1 MTMSMLPP
9 RTKAPSPRGEGARH
23 SIQSVDR
30 AVFLLETIAALG
42 GEASLTELAGR
53 TGLNISTCHHLLA
66 TLIKR
71 GLAAKVPGKRL
82 YTLGTRILSLGHAFL
97 KVDLPRRAQPYL
109 EAVSRSTGETIYL
122 AALRDGEMVTVA
134 ILDARHTTPQAAGQV
149 GKVVLPHATSLGKA
163 IMAWLPEEEI
173 HRLLKGGMKRCTNN
187 TITELPALVESLQAV
202 RRDGYAMDEEEY
214 RLGRICIG
222 AAIRDQSGTVIG
234 ALAAA
239 TQSARASKAHI
250 ALLRD
255 EVFAATRALSAEF
268 GAAA

>member
-1 MTMSMLPP
+1 MTTLPSQ
-9 RTKAPSPRGEGARH
+9 TKTGPSANDVARH

-30 AVFLLETIAALG
+30 AVYLLETIAALG
-42 GEASLTELAGR
+42 GEASLTELASR

-82 YTLGTRILSLGHAFL
+82 YTLGTRILSLGQAFL
-97 KVDLPRRAQPYL
+97 KVDMPRRALPYL
-109 EAVSRSTGETIYL
+109 EAMNRRTGETIYL
-122 AALRDGEMVTVA
+122 AALRDGEVVTVA
-134 ILDARHTTPQAAGQV
+134 LRDARHTTPQAAGQV

-173 HRLLKGGMKRCTNN
+173 HRLLKGGMKRLTEN
-187 TITELPALVESLQAV
+187 TITELPALIESLQAV
-202 RRDGYAMDEEEY
+202 RRDGFAMDEEEY
-214 RLGRICIG
+214 RTGRICVG

-234 ALAAA
+234 AFAAA
-239 TQSARASKAHI
+239 TQTARASKAHL
-250 ALLRD
+250 ALLR
-255 EVFAATRALSAEF
+255 EEIAAATRALSAEI

>member
-82 YTLGTRILSLGHAFL
+82 YTMGTRILSLGHAFL
-97 KVDLPRRAQPYL
+97 KVDLPRPRHN
-109 EAVSRSTGETIYL
+109 SDIRS
-122 AALRDGEMVTVA
+122 
-134 ILDARHTTPQAAGQV
+134 
-149 GKVVLPHATSLGKA
+149 
-163 IMAWLPEEEI
+163 
-173 HRLLKGGMKRCTNN
+173 
-187 TITELPALVESLQAV
+187 
-202 RRDGYAMDEEEY
+202 
-214 RLGRICIG
+214 
-222 AAIRDQSGTVIG
+222 
-234 ALAAA
+234 
-239 TQSARASKAHI
+239 
-250 ALLRD
+250 
-255 EVFAATRALSAEF
+255 SAEF
-268 GAAA
+268 GWVRHKIWELLQNSPPEAKVHSQSLPVADAISPTAAL